1 MRKKG
6 ELVFKIVSF
15 IWVFFFKFVLLTW
28 SLQYKE
34 AVVFRPVS
42 QRNKGNEDYN
52 GAQLMFDYFVIIL

>member
-15 IWVFFFKFVLLTW
+15 IWVFLFVLLIW

-34 AVVFRPVS
+34 TVVFRPVS
-42 QRNKGNEDYN
+42 QRNKGNEDYT
-52 GAQLMFDYFVIIL
+52 GGQLMFDYLVIILY